1 MTVAAVQIVRIAET
15 PPVGFETLREE
26 AAAEGYGFIDRLA
39 EELVGGIYA
48 GDADLPVMLAAF
60 REGGLVAIGGLT
72 PDPYDSAPDLARIRH
87 VYVRPAMRREGVG
100 RWLTSALIQQGL
112 AVAARLSLRAADARS
127 AAFWEAQGFAR
138 DEGGTARTHL
148 LTRQGWPS

>member
-1 MTVAAVQIVRIAET
+1 MTVSAVQIVRITDT
-15 PPVGFETLREE
+15 PPIGFETLREE
-26 AAAEGYGFIDRLA
+26 AGAEGYGFIDRLA
-39 EELVGGIYA
+39 AELAGGLYV

-72 PDPYDSAPDLARIRH
+72 PDPYDSAPDIARVRH

-112 AVAARLSLRAADARS
+112 AVAGRLTLRAADARS
-127 AAFWEAQGFAR
+127 AAFWESQGFAR
-138 DEGGTARTHL
+138 DPGGTARTHL
-148 LTRQGWPS
+148 LAR